1 MQRHLC
7 LLWNLALLAATQD
20 VTQKAKEFLEQF
32 NERAEDLSYESSL
45 ASWDYNT
52 NITEENA
59 RKMVGTFHKYLLLN

>member
-7 LLWNLALLAATQD
+7 LLWNLALLAAAQD

-32 NERAEDLSYESSL
+32 NADAEDLSYNNSL

-59 RKMVGTFHKYLLLN
+59 LKMVGTF